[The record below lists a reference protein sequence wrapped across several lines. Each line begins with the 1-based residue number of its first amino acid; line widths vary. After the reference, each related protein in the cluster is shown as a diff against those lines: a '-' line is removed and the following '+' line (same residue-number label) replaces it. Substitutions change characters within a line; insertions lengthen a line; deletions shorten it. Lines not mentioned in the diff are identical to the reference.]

1 MHLKE
6 LTYIVTLADEGS
18 ITRAADKLYMAQ
30 SSLSQFLQQYEAELG
45 LPLFI
50 RTSKGIRPTAAGT
63 LFIDNVRTILTHY
76 RLVQN
81 ELWDMAELN
90 GGSVILGISSFRGR
104 YMLPKILT
112 HFYEKYPGIRVDI
125 VEQNS
130 MALEDRLIEGSIDL
144 AIVALPLTRLTH
156 EVEFIKED
164 EIFIVANRNHP
175 VMKFAHKRKNSP
187 YYWVDLKDTAPF
199 EYILSDYDTIL
210 GSTSRRQFQ
219 KAGIKP
225 IAYNTNITAD
235 LGVAMAQAGLGLAFT
250 YHSCAQNDPGTE
262 YLSIGEK
269 GVFLE
274 LAIAHPYSTYQS
286 KAALALGKVIKQT
299 FSPQVP
305 VHSHPVSAPSSQV
318 PVEQ

>member
-63 LFIDNVRTILTHY
+63 LFIDNARTILTHY

-210 GSTSRRQFQ
+210 GTPRRLPFPKGGIEPSGH
-219 KAGIKP
+219 KA
-225 IAYNTNITAD
+225 TITAD

-305 VHSHPVSAPSSQV
+305 VHSHPVNAPSSQV